1 MVASTGASV
10 NMREAGS
17 TTAAHKGWEVNLL
30 AAGDLRVRLFGE
42 WVLASGGTRSSTELS
57 RRLGEAPR
65 PTKISFDAR
74 EVGAW
79 DNVLI
84 DFLGKLETI
93 AAERSIAVDRSGL
106 PGGAKRLLAL
116 ARAVPERAGARR
128 TQQRSDLLTRVG
140 RNSLSFFAMTA
151 DFVAFLGEAL
161 IGVERMLV
169 GKARLRRSD
178 LMLAIEDCGPY
189 ALPIVA
195 LISFLVASSSPLSEL
210 SSSGNSGRRSS
221 SPTSSVS
228 QWCARWGR

>member
-84 DFLGKLETI
+84 DFL
-93 AAERSIAVDRSGL
+93 A
-106 PGGAKRLLAL
+106 
-116 ARAVPERAGARR
+116 
-128 TQQRSDLLTRVG
+128 
-140 RNSLSFFAMTA
+140 NSRPSPPN
-151 DFVAFLGEAL
+151 EAL
-161 IGVERMLV
+161 
-169 GKARLRRSD
+169 RSTVQ
-178 LMLAIEDCGPY
+178 DCPAEPKGCWLSPVRCPNVQGRG
-189 ALPIVA
+189 AP
-195 LISFLVASSSPLSEL
+195 SSAPTFSPESAE
-210 SSSGNSGRRSS
+210 
-221 SPTSSVS
+221 TV
-228 QWCARWGR
+228 